1 MDETYTKRLEIEI
14 WNMAEELDKNED
26 FSKVTEFLNS
36 EEGFQPFGKR
46 LAIFIA
52 EKLDLD
58 STDRK
63 TVVQALNEA
72 RGKTGVGLSEIA
84 SDNTFRNWFDKDI
97 RPKKGDDSRR
107 FSMFALAFALRLSV
121 DDTKKL
127 FHKIFLDRA
136 FNYRNEKEVIYY
148 FCLKNNESWADA
160 KRMIAEVESMTI
172 DTSDHTQLT
181 NVIVQNVDVMSDEKM
196 LLAYIRENGHNFEKN
211 RKNSLKAK
219 EKLSCYLEQAKKYA
233 KEEVEKIRE
242 NEDDYD
248 IDENGNKIKLKKS
261 FSGKCVN
268 KVSDDLL
275 YEIITGKEARGE
287 KTVFKNAILPKEIKK
302 RFPIAATFSK
312 AKKTS
317 EEYRKVLILLF
328 SFDFW
333 YKIQNRQESY
343 GLDDYTEDLNNI
355 LSNCNYPELYYGN
368 PFDWLFMFCTYTSV
382 QEDLYTYYH
391 HPLDL
396 FQNLIEEIMK

>member
-1 MDETYTKRLEIEI
+1 MIKVESICKRGSLMSTTYTESLEREI
-14 WNMAEELDKNED
+14 WNMAEELDENED
-26 FSKVTEFLNS
+26 FSKVIDFLNS

-46 LAIFIA
+46 LAAFIA
-52 EKLDLD
+52 KTLQLNA
-58 STDRK
+58 TDFK
-63 TVVQALNEA
+63 TIKDALKKQRET
-72 RGKTGVGLSEIA
+72 TGVDISEIA
-84 SDNTFRNWFDKDI
+84 SDGTLRNWFDKGTS
-97 RPKKGDDSRR
+97 RKKGDDTRQH
-107 FSMFALAFALRLSV
+107 MFALAFALRLSV

-148 FCLKNNESWADA
+148 FCLKNNKSWADA
-160 KRMIAEVESMTI
+160 KRMIAEVENMAI
-172 DTSDHTQLT
+172 ETSNHTQLT
-181 NVIVQNVDVMSDEKM
+181 NVIAINVDTMSDEKV
-196 LLAYIRENGHNFEKN
+196 LLEYIRENGHNFEKN
-211 RKNSLKAK
+211 SVMAQRT
-219 EKLSCYLEQAKKYA
+219 LSCYLEQAKKYA
-233 KEEVEKIRE
+233 KEEVEKIRV

-248 IDENGNKIKLKKS
+248 IDDNGNKIKLKKS

-368 PFDWLFMFCTYTSV
+368 PFDWLFLFCT
-382 QEDLYTYYH
+382 QAEQ
-391 HPLDL
+391 PLDL
-396 FQNLIEEIMK
+396 FRELLAEVFA

>member
-14 WNMAEELDKNED
+14 WNMAKELDENED

-52 EKLDLD
+52 KKLDID

-72 RGKTGVGLSEIA
+72 CGKTGVGLSEIA

-107 FSMFALAFALRLSV
+107 FSMFALAFSLRLSV

-148 FCLKNNESWADA
+148 FCLKNNKSWADA

-211 RKNSLKAK
+211 SVNASKIFNRYLSEAKNWAK
-219 EKLSCYLEQAKKYA
+219 DEISRYALEHQNKWIKNLS
-233 KEEVEKIRE
+233 
-242 NEDDYD
+242 N
-248 IDENGNKIKLKKS
+248 NT
-261 FSGKCVN
+261 
-268 KVSDDLL
+268 L
-275 YEIITGKEARGE
+275 YETITGLNITGKKGT
-287 KTVFKNAILPKEIKK
+287 KTVFSNANLPKEIKT
-302 RFPIAATFSK
+302 RFPEAASFG
-312 AKKTS
+312 KKHLTS
-317 EEYRKVLILLF
+317 EEYRKIIILLF
-328 SFDFW
+328 SYGFW
-333 YKIQNRQESY
+333 YQVQLEEID
-343 GLDDYTEDLNNI
+343 GGIDDYTDELNYI
-355 LSNCNYPELYYGN
+355 LFDCNYSGLYYGN
-368 PFDWLFMFCTYTSV
+368 SFDWLFLFCT
-382 QEDLYTYYH
+382 QAEQ
-391 HPLDL
+391 PLDL
-396 FQNLIEEIMK
+396 FRELLAEVLA